1 VRIPFE
7 GDEADFAM
15 AVTTSW
21 AVGLTDNSS
30 VAMKQA
36 IGPDWRAQWET
47 CRSEIGELRNGP
59 QTLDGGA
66 ALLDGVLVSWDQ
78 ANESGDF
85 ETRIDAVLD
94 TVGKLSVFDKDD
106 VEKLKANMAELLE
119 SLELMTV
126 DLGLS
131 GLSATEI
138 ALDSDGDGLPDDIED
153 EAGTD
158 PFDADSDDDGVK
170 DGAETAALADS
181 DGDGLINALDPDS
194 DNDGLLDGLEMGVT
208 AVAEDPDGAGP
219 IKCTDE
225 EEGNLSFDS
234 DPLTMTDMT
243 RKDTDG
249 GGLTDDQEDLNLNG
263 KVDPGET
270 DPNNPLDDTNPT
282 DFAGGGGGAGCAV
295 VQAVPVVGNPALW
308 YGAFLLALA
317 GAFRK
322 NTKRKDGRESSFPC
336 NS

>member
-1 VRIPFE
+1 
-7 GDEADFAM
+7 
-15 AVTTSW
+15 
-21 AVGLTDNSS
+21 
-30 VAMKQA
+30 
-36 IGPDWRAQWET
+36 
-47 CRSEIGELRNGP
+47 
-59 QTLDGGA
+59 
-66 ALLDGVLVSWDQ
+66 
-78 ANESGDF
+78 
-85 ETRIDAVLD
+85 VLD

-131 GLSATEI
+131 GFSATEI

-181 DGDGLINALDPDS
+181 DEDGLINALDADS
-194 DNDGLLDGLEMGVT
+194 DGDGLLDGLERGVT
-208 AVAEDPDGAGP
+208 AAAEDPDGAGP

-243 RKDTDG
+243 LKDTDG

-282 DFAGGGGGAGCAV
+282 DFAGGGGGAGCSFAR
-295 VQAVPVVGNPALW
+295 AVPINGNAAVW
-308 YGAFLLALA
+308 YGALLLVVA
-317 GAFRK
+317 GTLRR
-322 NTKRKDGRESSFPC
+322 KRKTRTK
-336 NS
+336 